1 MEEAHP
7 LLLICCAQIRPCSPY
22 IVLLTDQS
30 SSSACT
36 FCARTPIDEPS
47 VQSINRAEL
56 NMEGKTAYLG
66 VGVDAILSHQPQR
79 QNKTKVRGGHSIAP
93 ARPGNVP
100 PM

>member
-1 MEEAHP
+1 
-7 LLLICCAQIRPCSPY
+7 
-22 IVLLTDQS
+22 
-30 SSSACT
+30 
-36 FCARTPIDEPS
+36 
-47 VQSINRAEL
+47 
-56 NMEGKTAYLG
+56 MEGKTAYLG